1 MLSLDFLGF
10 IGHNLSK
17 VTQLASGRVRA
28 QTQAFCSRSST
39 NMAVAALYTLHTST
53 TARKHRCNV
62 RKKGASPETQAC
74 TCAHAPTTSAPIL
87 KARLILTQVCTSPP
101 SPATCTCAH
110 PHSLSQPSTA
120 GSRSWCLE
128 RKLSLKKSLW
138 PALTMTPLSLHPSPA
153 CRDVLIPPPPCS
165 PRVSD
170 RLQRSL
176 VPQWVLIQAPGG
188 REPECVVNECGLQPP
203 GSSRQCGKKAWLEP
217 HRLRHCSLSHP
228 IQRAVGLHPGLNFCS
243 AACQLGSLGLVI

>member
-1 MLSLDFLGF
+1 MP
-10 IGHNLSK
+10 
-17 VTQLASGRVRA
+17 
-28 QTQAFCSRSST
+28 
-39 NMAVAALYTLHTST
+39 VAALYTLHTST
-53 TARKHRCNV
+53 TARKHRCNM
-62 RKKGASPETQAC
+62 RKKGASPGSQAR

-101 SPATCTCAH
+101 PPPPRAHAHTLTPSP
-110 PHSLSQPSTA
+110 SLPGTA

-138 PALTMTPLSLHPSPA
+138 PALTVTPLSLHPSSA
-153 CRDVLIPPPPCS
+153 CRDLLIPPPPCS

-170 RLQRSL
+170 RLQRPL
-176 VPQWVLIQAPGG
+176 VPQRVSIQAPGG

-203 GSSRQCGKKAWLEP
+203 GSSRQCGKKAWLEL

-243 AACQLGSLGLVI
+243 AACQLGGLGLVI